1 MAISFQADNVKLP
14 VIKKREISKWIKTV
28 ALKYGKT
35 TDEISYI
42 FCDDE
47 KILEINKEYLKH
59 DYYTDIITFD
69 YSEGEKISGDIFI
82 SIDTVKSNS
91 QMYTTDYQDEL
102 YRVIIHG
109 VLHLCGLDDSSEA
122 EQKIM
127 REAEDNALKLLKH
140 NN

>member
-28 ALKYGKT
+28 ALKYRKT
-35 TDEISYI
+35 ADEISYI

-140 NN
+140 ND

>member
-28 ALKYGKT
+28 ALKYGKN

-140 NN
+140 ND

>member
-91 QMYTTDYQDEL
+91 QMYTTDYQDDL

-122 EQKIM
+122 DQTIM

-140 NN
+140 ND